1 VKLRVFAVVV
11 ASALVATSAVAQSVF
26 SAKLKGLN
34 ETPIVISGATGHV
47 TVTIS
52 PDESSISYELSYS
65 GLEGSVGTGKTV
77 LFAHIHVGRPTVTG
91 GVSVFFCGQPTIDN
105 TATAGPHQACPAA
118 AGPGTSH
125 PAVTGTLTAAD
136 ITGPAA
142 QGVDPTNPNNENS
155 FARLVKAIKSG
166 LTYANVH
173 TTRSAGGEIRGQLK
187 RDHDRDHDGD
197 DDDD

>member
-1 VKLRVFAVVV
+1 MKSRVFAVVV
-11 ASALVATSAVAQSVF
+11 ASALFTTSVLAQSVF
-26 SAKLKGLN
+26 SAKLRGLN
-34 ETPIVISGATGHV
+34 ETPIVVSGATGHV

-52 PDESSISYELSYS
+52 ADEKSISYELSYS
-65 GLEGSVGTGKTV
+65 GLEGSVGTGKSV

-91 GVSVFFCGQPTIDN
+91 GVSVFFCGQPPTT
-105 TATAGPHQACPAA
+105 TATTGPHQICPAA
-118 AGPGTSH
+118 AGPGTPN

-136 ITGPAA
+136 ITGPAP
-142 QGVDPTNPNNENS
+142 QGVDPTNPNGEDS

-187 RDHDRDHDGD
+187 RDHDRDHDRD